1 MKLARRY
8 VILQR
13 IVWVQSLFCILLACY
28 VMVARKKAYPLTVTV
43 NESKPIDLRFL
54 DGLTNSFFR
63 SSIHAPSTPAPVAGV
78 EVPPDGRV
86 VVRDRLPFVFDS
98 YCVISGIGYAVVGSR
113 VVGVGASINGR
124 IVDSISPLGVVV
136 DGFFY
141 EYKNHNGGI
150 VKNESGT

>member
-1 MKLARRY
+1 MKIARRY

-13 IVWVQSLFCILLACY
+13 IVWVQSLFCILLAVY
-28 VMVARKKAYPLTVTV
+28 VMAARKKSYPLTVTV

-63 SSIHAPSTPAPVAGV
+63 TSHPAPPTPAPVVGV
-78 EVPPDGRV
+78 EAQGGGS
-86 VVRDRLPFVFDS
+86 VVRDRFPFVFDR

-113 VVGVGASINGR
+113 VVGVGANINGKT
-124 IVDSISPLGVVV
+124 VDSISPLGVVV

-141 EYKNHNGGI
+141 GYKNHNGGI
-150 VKNESGT
+150 VNNEPSS